1 MARFPKGFVR
11 FFSWKKKMAF
21 IQNGVGKRF
30 LGHQVKFSDF
40 QAATSCEPV
49 GFLLTL
55 PK

>member
-11 FFSWKKKMAF
+11 FFLEKKKKAF
-21 IQNGVGKRF
+21 IQNGAGKGF
-30 LGHQVKFSDF
+30 GGHQVKFSGF

-49 GFLLTL
+49 CFLLTL